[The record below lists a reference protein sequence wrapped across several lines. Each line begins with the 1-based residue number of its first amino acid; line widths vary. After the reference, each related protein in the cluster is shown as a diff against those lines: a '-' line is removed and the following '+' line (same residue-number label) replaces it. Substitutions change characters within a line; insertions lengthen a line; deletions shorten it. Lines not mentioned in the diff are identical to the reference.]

1 MKNKSDICLVVQA
14 RMGSQR
20 VPGKMLKPFS
30 DTTLMDIC
38 LEKLSKSKTIPSENI
53 FVSVWEEELKNAA
66 FRHGLN
72 IFNRSKESAF
82 SEGTPMTTM
91 YEWWDKLNF
100 KYCILI
106 NACAPFLK
114 LSTVEGFFES
124 YEKSKSNGM
133 FGVIEKKNYFWD
145 NESRLITKWP
155 EGQAVMNTKLVGET
169 FEAAHCL
176 YAGKM
181 QDIGKGVWMGDFS
194 VPGDIE
200 LYSMEERETLDIDYQ
215 WQFDM
220 CEILYNG
227 GYR

>member
-1 MKNKSDICLVVQA
+1 MKNKNDICLVVQA

-30 DTTLMDIC
+30 GTTLMDIC
-38 LEKLSKSKTIPSENI
+38 LEKLSKSKVIPNENI
-53 FVSVWEEELKNAA
+53 FISVWEEELKAA
-66 FRHGLN
+66 VNRHNLN
-72 IFNRSKESAF
+72 VFNRSEESAF

-91 YEWWDKLNF
+91 YEWWNKLDF
-100 KYCILI
+100 KYCVLI

-114 LSTVEGFFES
+114 LSTIEKFFES
-124 YEKSKSNGM
+124 YEKSQSDGM
-133 FGVIEKKNYFWD
+133 FGVMEKKNYFWD
-145 NESRLITKWP
+145 NDSKLITEWP
-155 EGQAVMNTKLVGET
+155 EGQAVMNTKFVGNT

-181 QDIGKGVWMGDFS
+181 SDIGNGIWMGDFS

-200 LYSMEERETLDIDYQ
+200 LYTMEERETLDIDYQ

-220 CEILYNG
+220 CELLYNG